1 MTTSER
7 ETITGLIKQA
17 DVLSTSA
24 NEIYRVLYT
33 MIGQGTVQ
41 GFLIQALYEGSD
53 SKFKKINEAYRKD
66 KSKLNAKDLETFRLF
81 SRTAVGISRAKESDA
96 IDSDLKLLYF
106 MEFRISGDTTE
117 VAEVKAV
124 SAVADVKA
132 ALKPAEIKA
141 AIDDIKKG
149 KAKVA
154 DIKTTAKKPAGR
166 RTHDV
171 TLAQIESLVERAS
184 DELVIKALIDKAKKK
199 GASAMAQALELIL
212 PLTLVSLPVISKA
225 TNLDDVDF
233 GDEW

>member
-1 MTTSER
+1 MTSSER

-17 DVLSTSA
+17 DVLTSSA
-24 NEIYRVLYT
+24 NEIYKTLWT

-41 GFLIQALYEGSD
+41 GFLIQVLYEGSD
-53 SKFKKINEAYRKD
+53 SKFKKVNDLYRKD
-66 KSKLNAKDLETFRLF
+66 KAKLSAKDLETFRLF
-81 SRTAVGISRAKESDA
+81 SRTAVGISRAKEIDS

-154 DIKTTAKKPAGR
+154 DIKTTAKKPAGKR
-166 RTHDV
+166 DHIV

-184 DELVIKALIDKAKKK
+184 DELVLKALIDKAKKK

-212 PLTLVSLPVISKA
+212 PLTMVSLPVIAKA